1 MHIKRIEIER
11 FGALANVTIDSLG
24 PGLQVLH
31 GTNETGKTS
40 LLEFVRAVFFGFEGL
55 FRRGV
60 LDPQLPCAGRLVVR
74 SGAQG
79 QQVSIERRHEGPH
92 IGSLTRASYEDD
104 IIGLGGDHGDFVN
117 LADLDPQPDGRNKT
131 RLYLQDIVG
140 DIDEKTFTTVMAFG
154 LDELHE
160 LRTLDPEGCGSRLY
174 ELASGLDRSGV
185 ARVLTH
191 LRDAILRL
199 DSSDPT
205 ISPLEALRLR
215 HRDAIE
221 RLTALQ
227 SPALAAGGVNVELI
241 RLDHQI
247 TAFEGALD
255 KARHTEGVV
264 RGVLLLEPLFAR
276 RQATARELSALQ
288 DAPLVHGDLDQW
300 KRALR
305 IHKRCVAH
313 AHKRKRTRS
322 RLARELKAIPAE
334 SMIWEKRAAITGL
347 CDELPRLERLVGEVA
362 RADSHALLASRRFG
376 EHIGSAGLSRLVR
389 LDRESDGEKA
399 LQNEL
404 LLPEGF
410 TRSFTPL
417 RSRARDCAAASR
429 EVARAAQ
436 GVSDAQSVLE
446 NARGLPTRTGGE
458 PAGVTIAEAIEQ
470 ASGRAT
476 LLRNRL
482 SAGEHLIELEHSITR
497 LESELGVE
505 RAGQLI
511 PIGWLVGL
519 GAVFMIGAGMLLSG
533 LLLPTEI
540 TGSLAYAM
548 AALGLAG
555 TGLASVTTW
564 SLDRT
569 AATRLAAIGRQCDMV
584 RKQRDETFLQCGQL
598 DKRIPADATASL
610 ERRVALALGEVD
622 RLEQLAAREGSVHG
636 LADKVTLA
644 EQNLKRAV
652 AVRKAARLRW
662 KKALHSRGLPV
673 SLSPND
679 VRQIGNHRHT
689 LLTLD
694 DDRRRL
700 SEEARQ
706 KREELSSFSHR
717 INQMMEECDLAH
729 EATPLEHL
737 RQLRECLDTQTLA
750 VRRREQIARQLERS
764 RLRHRQSLRLLKH
777 ADRGLQ
783 AFFTRWSVA
792 NEKDFL
798 AKVDRRPH
806 FAQAKAHA
814 ETAEIAWNSARRTL
828 TEPTD
833 PEAWL
838 LQTHLHTLE
847 ERLAD
852 ACATTLQ
859 VQASLTAAVKE
870 RIELLA
876 RVAHA
881 SGDHCTEALQ
891 AELADIELQRA
902 GQLDRRR
909 MLERAHIIL
918 EETRAIVARDHQPPV
933 LREASY
939 WLSQLTEGR
948 YTSITTTIEEA
959 RLEVHESDGQTW
971 SPERL
976 SRGTRE
982 QVFLAL
988 RLALVRDLERHGIQ
1002 LPIVMDDALVN
1013 FDDRR
1018 ATAAAR
1024 VLCEFLA
1031 DNPSERQ
1038 MLVLTCHSHVAA
1050 IFAAAG
1056 ANVRSL
1062 SDALPAWLPQPSSSK
1077 AAVKKPPRRSGKSIP
1092 VLSAEPA
1099 PETQPVQNIRPD
1111 SLLEATATASL
1122 APINQEMPPEA

>member
-1 MHIKRIEIER
+1 MHIERIEIER
-11 FGALANVTIDSLG
+11 FGALANVTLDSLG

-74 SGAQG
+74 SGAEG

-92 IGSLTRASYEDD
+92 IASLTRASYEDD
-104 IIGLGGDHGDFVN
+104 IIGLGGDHGDFLN
-117 LADLDPQPDGRNKT
+117 LADLHPQPEGRNKT

-140 DIDEKTFTTVMAFG
+140 DIDEKTFTNVMAFG

-160 LRTLDPEGCGSRLY
+160 LRTLEPEGCGSRLY

-191 LRDAILRL
+191 LRDAIHRL
-199 DSSDPT
+199 ESSDPT

-221 RLTALQ
+221 RLTAFQ
-227 SPALAAGGVNVELI
+227 SPALAAGGLNVELI
-241 RLDHQI
+241 RLDNQI
-247 TAFEGALD
+247 AAFEGALD
-255 KARHTEGVV
+255 KARHAEGVV
-264 RGVLLLEPLFAR
+264 RDVLLLKPLFAR
-276 RQATARELSALQ
+276 RQVTAHELSALE
-288 DAPLVHGDLDQW
+288 DAPLIHADLDQW

-305 IHKRCVAH
+305 IHKRRAAH
-313 AHKRKRTRS
+313 AHKRKRARS
-322 RLARELKAIPAE
+322 RLARELTAIPPE
-334 SMIWEKRAAITGL
+334 SIIWKKRAAITGL

-362 RADSHALLASRRFG
+362 RADSHAHLAARRFG
-376 EHIGSAGLSRLVR
+376 EHIGSAGLSRLVP
-389 LDRESDGEKA
+389 LDRGSDGDKTA
-399 LQNEL
+399 QNEL

-436 GVSDAQSVLE
+436 GVSDAKSVLA
-446 NARGLPTRTGGE
+446 NTRGLTTRTGSE
-458 PAGVTIAEAIEQ
+458 QAGVTIAEAIEE

-482 SAGEHLIELEHSITR
+482 SAGEHLIELERSITR

-519 GAVFMIGAGMLLSG
+519 GVVFMIGAGMLLSG
-533 LLLPTEI
+533 LLLPADI

-569 AATRLAAIGRQCDMV
+569 AATRLEAVGRQCDMV
-584 RKQRDETFLQCGQL
+584 RKQRDETLAQCGQL

-610 ERRVALALGEVD
+610 ERRVALALSEVD
-622 RLEQLAAREGSVHG
+622 RLEELAAREGSVHG

-644 EQNLKRAV
+644 EQDLKRAV

-662 KKALHSRGLPV
+662 QKALGARGLPV

-717 INQMMEECDLAH
+717 IDQTMGECDLAH
-729 EATPLEHL
+729 ESTPLEHL
-737 RQLRECLDTQTLA
+737 RQLRECLDTETLA

-798 AKVDRRPH
+798 AKVDCRPQ
-806 FAQAKAHA
+806 FAQAKTDA
-814 ETAEIAWNSARRTL
+814 ETADIAWTFARRKL

-838 LQTHLHTLE
+838 LQTHLLTLE
-847 ERLAD
+847 QRLTD
-852 ACATTLQ
+852 ACATTLE
-859 VQASLTAAVKE
+859 VQASLSAAATE

-876 RVAHA
+876 RVTQV

-902 GQLDRRR
+902 GQLDHRR

-933 LREASY
+933 LRDASH
-939 WLSQLTEGR
+939 WLSRLTEGR

-971 SPERL
+971 NPERL

-1002 LPIVMDDALVN
+1002 LPVVMDDALVN

-1018 ATAAAR
+1018 AAAAAR

-1031 DNPSERQ
+1031 DNPSSRQ

-1062 SDALPAWLPQPSSSK
+1062 SGALPVWLPQQSSPK
-1077 AAVKKPPRRSGKSIP
+1077 AVAKKPPRRSGKATP
-1092 VLSAEPA
+1092 VLSLKTASES
-1099 PETQPVQNIRPD
+1099 EPVQNQSPD
-1111 SLLEATATASL
+1111 PLLEASVMASL
-1122 APINQEMPPEA
+1122 ATANQEMPPDA